1 MKQRFITTV
10 CFLLFCLL
18 TDVAQTTKTY
28 TIEINRDDFEF
39 GEYDGYFS
47 IGPSDVDMAY
57 TKDIFEM
64 PSLLFKDAEIVLP
77 EQEKL
82 KNLTFTVGN
91 YTTIPNV
98 VIPPFLGCIPMDTNE
113 SNNEDIYI
121 PYEIKD
127 YPFEYEYSEQTRFGR
142 RTAYVS
148 FNVYAYNAITRTV
161 SWPESF
167 SITIETEPLEQW
179 EYVSCSMPNALFI
192 DEKILN
198 PEDFWNE
205 KKIPSIVGSV
215 WSYVNYETTTDGEE
229 EYDFFRYTVLDE
241 PKELN
246 GHTYYPMVK
255 YSTCEYIPG
264 QEELRVYLRE
274 EGCKI
279 YKYLEQEGE
288 ETLLYNFAIQPYDKY
303 FEKQHNYFKTVNGKA
318 LNISTQEKCFTAEDG
333 FPFRKMTIE
342 NMTWIDGIGNV
353 RDFLAEYNTKTG
365 SSVLNY
371 YRSGDGRVV
380 YKNALT
386 DLTSYKTDD
395 CAISGANAIRECG
408 ISKKTMI
415 QAIGQ
420 NLTCTSPHATKLE
433 VYTMDALKVGEASF
447 INGEAV
453 VKVNKTPATYLY
465 IVTYPDGR
473 RESGKVVVK

>member
-10 CFLLFCLL
+10 CFLSLCLL
-18 TDVAQTTKTY
+18 TGIAQTTRTY
-28 TIEINRDDFEF
+28 KVEIEHDMYVF
-39 GEYDGYFS
+39 GEYNGYFTICS
-47 IGPSDVDMAY
+47 LDSRDY
-57 TKDIFEM
+57 DILKPNTPIM
-64 PSLLFKDAEIVLP
+64 LFRGVEIIIP
-77 EQEKL
+77 EQEKI
-82 KNLTFTVGN
+82 KNVFFNTNNCTQITNVILP
-91 YTTIPNV
+91 PNHGPV
-98 VIPPFLGCIPMDTNE
+98 PMD
-113 SNNEDIYI
+113 NNTDTIDI

-127 YPFEYEYSEQTRFGR
+127 YPFKYSFKESNEDGR
-142 RTAYVS
+142 RIVRVS
-148 FNVYAYNAITRTV
+148 FNIFAYNAIDKIV

-167 SITIETEPLEQW
+167 NITIETEPVEQW
-179 EYVSCSMPNALFI
+179 EYISWAMPTGWSLLE
-192 DEKILN
+192 DEDPYLN
-198 PEDFWNE
+198 PEDFWND

-229 EYDFFRYTVLDE
+229 VYDFFRYTVLDE
-241 PKELN
+241 PKEMN

-255 YSTCEYIPG
+255 YTTCEYIPG

-279 YKYLEQEGE
+279 YKYLEQEE
-288 ETLLYNFAIQPYDKY
+288 KETLLYNFAIQPYDEY
-303 FEKQHNYFKTVNGKA
+303 FFKNQHNFFKTINGKA
-318 LNISTQEKCFTAEDG
+318 LNISKLEKCITAEDG

-415 QAIGQ
+415 QTIGQ
-420 NLTCTSPHATKLE
+420 TLTCTSPHATKLE
-433 VYTMDALKVGEASF
+433 VYTMDGLKVGEASF